1 MKLTHEINSRIAAD
15 KFKKKDKAVIVEVFN
30 SMLKGD
36 SLDTYG
42 AKAELAETQIKEL
55 CASAASG
62 DIQARAEFSELLR
75 WVVQPRLLERLELF
89 NFLGQYKK
97 IGYEDIPVVQTYKH
111 SIAEARKQ
119 ASQGDVAFGT
129 LEKKDSLVGTVTLST
144 GFAINYREMQNGN
157 LDKINE
163 HVDQVVTDLMNAA
176 TGYVMREWYKQ
187 FKALGGVKY
196 FKETAGLTK
205 AALDE
210 TIKDVKRFGKVNLLG
225 DYAMVSQV
233 ADYVGIVQA
242 VGTATSARISD
253 ATLDEINRT
262 GLVSTYKGAGVVE
275 IPNAYNLTKLLPDGS
290 NFDLYLPENLL
301 FAIPQGQS
309 VPFHLVRRG
318 EVTSMSGN
326 DVTTGQEFARF
337 DLEIGALVDPY
348 AIQTVGVIADTNL
361 EGIK

>member
-1 MKLTHEINSRIAAD
+1 MKLAHEINSRQAAD
-15 KFKKKDKAVIVEVFN
+15 KFKKKNKAVIVEVFN
-30 SMLKGD
+30 AMLQGE
-36 SLDTYG
+36 SLDSFG
-42 AKAELAETQIKEL
+42 KNAEVAEDRIKEL

-62 DIQARAEFSELLR
+62 DTMARAEFSELLR

-129 LEKKDSLVGTVTLST
+129 LEKKDSLVGTITLSS

-163 HVDQVVTDLMNAA
+163 HVDQVVTDLLNAA
-176 TGYVMREWYKQ
+176 TGHVMSEWYKQ

-196 FKETAGLTK
+196 FKESAGLTK
-205 AALDE
+205 GILDD

-233 ADYVGIVQA
+233 ADFVGINQVA
-242 VGTATSARISD
+242 GSATSARISD

-262 GLVSTYKGAGVVE
+262 GLVSVYKGAGVVE
-275 IPNAYNLTKLLPDGS
+275 IPNAYNFTKVTANGE
-290 NFDLYLPENLL
+290 NFELYLPENLL

-309 VPFHLVRRG
+309 VPFHVVRRG
-318 EVTSMSGN
+318 EVTTMSGQ
-326 DVTTGQEFARF
+326 DVATGQEYTRF

>member
-1 MKLTHEINSRIAAD
+1 MKLTHEINSNMAAD
-15 KFKKKDKAVIVEVFN
+15 KFKTKNKSVMVEVFN
-30 SMLKGD
+30 AMLKGD
-36 SLDTYG
+36 SLDSFSTKG
-42 AKAELAETQIKEL
+42 TAAEAQIKEL
-55 CASAASG
+55 CAKASTG
-62 DIQARAEFSELLR
+62 DIMARAEFSELLR

-97 IGYEDIPVVQTYKH
+97 IGYTDIPVVQTYKH

-129 LEKKDSLVGTVTLST
+129 LEKKDSLVGTITISS

-163 HVDQVVTDLMNAA
+163 HVEQVVTDLLNAA
-176 TGYVMREWYKQ
+176 TGYVMTEWFTQ

-196 FKETAGLTK
+196 YKETAGVTK
-205 AALDE
+205 SALE
-210 TIKDVKRFGKVNLLG
+210 EVIKDVKRFGKVNLLG

-233 ADYVGIVQA
+233 VDHVGVAQVA
-242 VGTATSARISD
+242 GAPTSARISD
-253 ATLDEINRT
+253 SVLDEINRT
-262 GLVSTYKGAGVVE
+262 GLVSNYKGAGVVE
-275 IPNAYNLTKLLPDGS
+275 IPNAYNFTKLLPDGT
-290 NFDLYLPENLL
+290 NFELYLPENLL

-309 VPFHLVRRG
+309 VPFHVVRRG
-318 EVTSMSGN
+318 EVTTMSGQ
-326 DVTTGQEFARF
+326 DVATGQEYTRF

-361 EGIK
+361 EGI

>member
-1 MKLTHEINSRIAAD
+1 MKLTHEINSNIAAD
-15 KFKKKDKAVIVEVFN
+15 KFKKKNKAVIVEVFN

-36 SLDTYG
+36 SLDSFG
-42 AKAELAETQIKEL
+42 EKAPVAEAKIKEL
-55 CASAASG
+55 CASAADG
-62 DIQARAEFSELLR
+62 DIMARAEFNELLR

-97 IGYEDIPVVQTYKH
+97 IGYTDIPVVQTYKH

-129 LEKKDSLVGTVTLST
+129 LEKKDSLVGTITISS

-163 HVDQVVTDLMNAA
+163 HVDQVVTDLLNAA
-176 TGYVMREWYKQ
+176 TGYVMNEWFTQ

-196 FKETAGLTK
+196 YKETAGLTK

-210 TIKDVKRFGKVNLLG
+210 IIRDVQRYGRVNLLG
-225 DYAMVSQV
+225 DYAMVSQI
-233 ADYVGIVQA
+233 ADHVGFAQIA
-242 VGTATSARISD
+242 GTPGSARISD
-253 ATLDEINRT
+253 AILEEINRT
-262 GLVSTYKGAGVVE
+262 GMVSSYKGAGIVE
-275 IPNAYNLTKLLPDGS
+275 IPNAYNFTKLLPDGS
-290 NFDLYLPENLL
+290 NFELYLPENLL

-309 VPFHLVRRG
+309 VPFHVIRRG
-318 EVTSMSGN
+318 EVTTMSGN
-326 DVTTGQEFARF
+326 DVATGQEYTRF

-361 EGIK
+361 EGL